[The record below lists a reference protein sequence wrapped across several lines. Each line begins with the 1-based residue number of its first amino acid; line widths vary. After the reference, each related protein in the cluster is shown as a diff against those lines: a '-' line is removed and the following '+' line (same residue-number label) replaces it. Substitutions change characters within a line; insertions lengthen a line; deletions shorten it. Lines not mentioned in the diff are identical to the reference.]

1 MLLLINVLC
10 LVLVIFMA
18 KKVEKIPADNEHE
31 ELISTWCGGIVAICV
46 IWILAFIVSIST
58 GIDVS
63 KLSVLDEKISLYEEE
78 NQRIEMQMNELTA
91 SYMDH
96 EADVFKNMAAE
107 SSINI
112 ALITPELKSNELV
125 MAQIT
130 TYKANNDA
138 IKHLKEKKING
149 KIARWWLYF
158 GN

>member
-1 MLLLINVLC
+1 MLLVINVLC
-10 LVLVIFMA
+10 LILVVLLV
-18 KKVEKIPADNEHE
+18 KKIDKIPADYEHE
-31 ELISTWCGGIVAICV
+31 DLIGTWCGGLIAICV
-46 IWILAFIVSIST
+46 IWILAFVISILT
-58 GIDVS
+58 GINVS

-96 EADVFKNMAAE
+96 EADIFKNMASE

-112 ALITPELKSNELV
+112 ALIIPELKSNELV
-125 MAQIT
+125 MAQLT

-138 IKHLKEKKING
+138 IKSLKEEKING

>member
-10 LVLVIFMA
+10 LVLVIFMV

-46 IWILAFIVSIST
+46 IWILAFIVSIPI

-78 NQRIEMQMNELTA
+78 NQRIEMQMDELTA
-91 SYMDH
+91 SYMDY

-125 MAQIT
+125 MAQLT

-138 IKHLKEKKING
+138 IKHLKEQKING
-149 KIARWWLYF
+149 KIFRWWLYF